1 MSFPSWS
8 ERTRQLIAFWKEKV
22 NPTLASLFSTI
33 WIFGISIAGLALW
46 GFAEISDEVLDKETT
61 ALDKNIL
68 QALRELHNPL
78 LDRIMIGITSLG
90 DPWMVTIVSVIVAI
104 VLSRRRR
111 LAGAITIGIASA
123 GAWGLNILLKDVFA
137 RDRPVLW
144 ERIIDAQFKS
154 FPSGHAMVSLVVYGF
169 LAYLLAIRFPRR
181 QNLIYFLAIIL
192 ITLIGFSRLYLGV
205 HWPTDIVAGYAAGL
219 VWLMTCILSLEVV
232 ERSITKRRRSESN

>member
-1 MSFPSWS
+1 MPLPTWS
-8 ERTRQLIAFWKEKV
+8 KLTHRLIAFWKEKV

-68 QALRELHNPL
+68 QSLKELHNPL

-104 VLSRRRR
+104 LLSRRRR

-144 ERIIDAQFKS
+144 ERIIDAQFNS

-181 QNLIYFLAIIL
+181 QSLIYFLAILL
-192 ITLIGFSRLYLGV
+192 IILIGFSRLYLGV

-219 VWLMTCILSLEVV
+219 VWLVTCILSLEVV
-232 ERSITKRRRSESN
+232 ERSLAKRRESESN